1 MATVATDCDTAGL
14 GYEVID
20 QDTENVPTYWT
31 GVKGGEL
38 PVDPDNPKDGEV
50 EHRIVNSGSL
60 NTFSLNETDSALCQE
75 IISLNR
81 YGNVTLSKWR
91 RAKGA
96 DPDLPV
102 DVWSRWKKVE

>member
-14 GYEVID
+14 GFEVID
-20 QDTENVPTYWT
+20 ENTANVPTYWT

-38 PVDPDNPKDGEV
+38 PDPLNPMPYEKEI
-50 EHRIVNSGSL
+50 RIVNSGSL
-60 NTFSLNETDSALCQE
+60 LTFALNETESALCQE
-75 IISLNR
+75 IVGLNK

-102 DVWSRWKKVE
+102 GVWSRWKKVE

>member
-14 GYEVID
+14 GFEVID
-20 QDTENVPTYWT
+20 ENTANVPTYWT
-31 GVKGGEL
+31 GVMGGEI
-38 PVDPDNPKDGEV
+38 PNPERPMPDEE

-60 NTFSLNETDSALCQE
+60 HTFSLNEADTALCQE
-75 IISLNR
+75 IVGLNK

-102 DVWSRWKKVE
+102 GVWSRWKKVE

>member
-20 QDTENVPTYWT
+20 ENTANVPTYWT
-31 GVKGGEL
+31 GVMGGEQ
-38 PVDPDNPKDGEV
+38 PNPDRPMPNE
-50 EHRIVNSGSL
+50 EEIRIVNSGSL
-60 NTFSLNETDSALCQE
+60 LTFALNETESALCQE
-75 IISLNR
+75 IVGLQS

-96 DPDLPV
+96 DPALPV
-102 DVWSRWKKVE
+102 DEWSRWKKID